1 MRINGQSARSLKS
14 FLAWF
19 KSASMTQPK
28 ANRISQDWDGFDL
41 FDLRYAIGLGLRY
54 NTIIGPLRLDFAWKV
69 NKQELDT
76 RNYEVHFSL
85 GQAF

>member
-1 MRINGQSARSLKS
+1 LDYGNV
-14 FLAWF
+14 W
-19 KSASMTQPK
+19 
-28 ANRISQDWDGFDL
+28 QDWDGFDL

-54 NTIIGPLRLDFAWKV
+54 NTIIGPLRLDFAWKL